1 MNKNER
7 LDWIDAFKGWGMLL
21 IVVGH
26 VWSLENISTFYMWLF
41 AFHVPIFFYA
51 AGLTL
56 NTQGG
61 STGQMLQQ
69 RAPTLLKPY
78 LVFGLLGYAFYL
90 AGFVTAQA
98 AGLQLK
104 QFDYGLLRPLLGI
117 AYGSVGDGL
126 LVNSPIWFLPALLI
140 ASVVVYQLN
149 RWTSSAAVRYGVC
162 LALFV
167 MGSQLALQI
176 KMPWSFSSALC
187 AVVFMQLGVDHK
199 RLVGLQTWPRQRLW
213 WIVTIAFLTSLW
225 APINGDVGLAGPTV
239 NNPILFLWFALVGIG
254 LSVALSQL
262 IEHRLPVLM
271 WLGQNSLGV
280 LVLHMLAIK
289 GVKVLLSLATGV
301 GIHTLEN
308 SLVWG
313 LVVLLVATAMTVLA
327 VKAIQRW
334 WPWAL
339 GQPRAKLADH

>member
-1 MNKNER
+1 MR
-7 LDWIDAFKGWGMLL
+7 ATWIDTLKGWGMLL

-56 NTQGG
+56 NTQNA
-61 STGQMLQQ
+61 STGQMLQR
-69 RAPTLLKPY
+69 RAPMLLKPY

-90 AGFVTAQA
+90 AGFMAALA

-140 ASVVVYQLN
+140 ASALVHQLN
-149 RWTSSAAVRYGVC
+149 RWTSSVAVRYGVC

-167 MGSQLALQI
+167 VGAQLALHI

-187 AVVFMQLGVDHK
+187 ALVFMQLGVDHK
-199 RLVGLQTWPRQRLW
+199 RMRGLQTWPRQRLW
-213 WIVTIAFLTSLW
+213 WILTIAFLLSLW
-225 APINGDVGLAGPTV
+225 SPINGDVGLAGPTV

-262 IEHRLPVLM
+262 IEHRLPVLT

-289 GVKVLLSLATGV
+289 GVKVVLSLATGV

-308 SLVWG
+308 SFAWG
-313 LVVLLVATAMTVLA
+313 LVVLLVAMVLTALA

-339 GQPRAKLADH
+339 GHPASKPAGH

>member
-1 MNKNER
+1 MR
-7 LDWIDAFKGWGMLL
+7 ATWIDTLKGWGMLL

-56 NTQGG
+56 NTQNA
-61 STGQMLQQ
+61 STGQMLQR
-69 RAPTLLKPY
+69 RAPMLLKPY

-90 AGFVTAQA
+90 AGFAAAQA

-140 ASVVVYQLN
+140 ASALVHQLN
-149 RWTSSAAVRYGVC
+149 RWTSSVAVRYGVC

-167 MGSQLALQI
+167 LGAQLALHI

-199 RLVGLQTWPRQRLW
+199 RVGGLQSWPRQRLW
-213 WIVTIAFLTSLW
+213 WILATTFLLSLW

-239 NNPILFLWFALVGIG
+239 NNPILFLWFALAGIG

-262 IEHRLPVLM
+262 IEHRLPMLT

-289 GVKVLLSLATGV
+289 GVKVVLGLATGL

-308 SLVWG
+308 SLAWG
-313 LVVLLVATAMTVLA
+313 LVVLLVAMTLTALA

-339 GQPRAKLADH
+339 VYRPSKAAAH

>member
-1 MNKNER
+1 
-7 LDWIDAFKGWGMLL
+7 MLL
-21 IVVGH
+21 IVIGH
-26 VWSLENISTFYMWLF
+26 VWSLENISSFYMWLF

-51 AGLTL
+51 AGLTF

-61 STGQMLQQ
+61 STGQMLK
-69 RAPTLLKPY
+69 RRGPMLLKPY
-78 LVFGLLGYAFYL
+78 LIFGLLGYAFYL
-90 AGFVTAQA
+90 AGFVAAQA

-140 ASVVVYQLN
+140 ASVLVHQLN
-149 RWTSSAAVRYGVC
+149 RWTSSMVIRYGIC
-162 LALFV
+162 LILFV
-167 MGSQLALQI
+167 VGAQLAMHV
-176 KMPWSFSSALC
+176 KMPWSLSSALC

-199 RLVGLQTWPRQRLW
+199 CLTGQKIWPRQRLW
-213 WIVTIAFLTSLW
+213 QLLTICFLISLW

-239 NNPILFLWFALVGIG
+239 NNPMLFLWFSFVGIG

-262 IEHRLPVLM
+262 IEHRLPILT
-271 WLGQNSLGV
+271 WLGQNSMGV

-289 GVKVLLSLATGV
+289 GVKVLLSLGVGV

-308 SLVWG
+308 SLAWG
-313 LVVLLVATAMTVLA
+313 LAVLLVASALTALA
-327 VKAIQRW
+327 VKAVQRW

-339 GQPRAKLADH
+339 GHTPYTPTTH

>member
-1 MNKNER
+1 MR
-7 LDWIDAFKGWGMLL
+7 ATWIDTLKGWGMLL

-56 NTQGG
+56 NTQNA
-61 STGQMLQQ
+61 STGQMLRR
-69 RAPTLLKPY
+69 RAPMLLKPY

-90 AGFVTAQA
+90 AGFAAAQV

-104 QFDYGLLRPLLGI
+104 QFDYGLLRPLFGI

-140 ASVVVYQLN
+140 ASALVHQLN
-149 RWTSSAAVRYGVC
+149 RWTSSVAVRYGIC

-167 MGSQLALQI
+167 VGAQLALHI

-187 AVVFMQLGVDHK
+187 ALVFMQLGVDHK
-199 RLVGLQTWPRQRLW
+199 RMGGLQTWPRQRLSW
-213 WIVTIAFLTSLW
+213 VLTIAFLLSLW
-225 APINGDVGLAGPTV
+225 SPINGDVGLAGPTV

-262 IEHRLPVLM
+262 IEHRLPVLT

-289 GVKVLLSLATGV
+289 GVKVVLSLATGV

-308 SLVWG
+308 SLAWG
-313 LVVLLVATAMTVLA
+313 LVVLLVAMVLTALA

-334 WPWAL
+334 WPWAF
-339 GQPRAKLADH
+339 GHPASKPAGH

>member
-1 MNKNER
+1 MKTNAR
-7 LDWIDAFKGWGMLL
+7 QPWIDAFKGWGMLL

-56 NTQGG
+56 NTQGD
-61 STGQMLQQ
+61 STWQMLQR
-69 RAPTLLKPY
+69 RAPILLKPY

-90 AGFVTAQA
+90 AGFLAAQV

-140 ASVVVYQLN
+140 ASALVHQLN
-149 RWTSSAAVRYGVC
+149 RWTSSVAVRYGVC

-167 MGSQLALQI
+167 VGAQLALHI
-176 KMPWSFSSALC
+176 KLPWSFSSALC

-199 RLVGLQTWPRQRLW
+199 RIGGQKTWPRQRLW
-213 WIVTIAFLTSLW
+213 PLLTICFLVSMW

-239 NNPILFLWFALVGIG
+239 NNPILFLWFTLVGIG

-262 IEHRLPVLM
+262 IEHRLPILT

-289 GVKVLLSLATGV
+289 GVKVSLSLTSGV

-308 SLVWG
+308 TLAWG
-313 LVVLLVATAMTVLA
+313 LVVLLVAMALTALA

-339 GQPRAKLADH
+339 GPPPAKSISH